1 MKPSSV
7 ALVTGARK
15 GIGKALAVHLASH
28 GYRVVGCSRQPPED
42 AIPNCEHLLADVT
55 QEDQVVRL
63 LAQVRERHGG
73 LTVLI
78 NNAGIASMNAALLT
92 PGATADRIVRT
103 NFVGSFLVA
112 RESAKLMMSAGWGR
126 IVNFTTVAVP
136 LQLEGEA
143 VYAASKAAVESMTK
157 ILARELA
164 PSGITVNAVG
174 PGPIETDLTR
184 AVPGSK
190 LEAVAAR
197 LATRRGTTFEDV
209 ANVVD
214 FLIRPESGAVTG
226 QIIYLGGP

>member
-1 MKPSSV
+1 MKPSPV

-15 GIGKALAVHLASH
+15 GIGKHLAAHLASH
-28 GYRVVGCSRQPPED
+28 GYRVVGCSREPAQHS
-42 AIPNCEHLLADVT
+42 IPNYDHLLADVT

-63 LAQVRERHGG
+63 LAQVREKHGG
-73 LTVLI
+73 LAVLI
-78 NNAGIASMNAALLT
+78 NNAGLASMNAALLT

-143 VYAASKAAVESMTK
+143 VYAASKAAVESMTR

-184 AVPGSK
+184 AVPGPK
-190 LEAVAAR
+190 LEALSAR
-197 LATRRGTTFEDV
+197 LATRRGTTLEDV

-214 FLIRPESGAVTG
+214 FLIRPESSAVTG
-226 QIIYLGGP
+226 QVIYLGGP

>member
-1 MKPSSV
+1 MKLSPV

-15 GIGKALAVHLASH
+15 GLGKYLAGHLGGR
-28 GYRVVGCSRQPPED
+28 GYRVVGCSRQPAD
-42 AIPNCEHLLADVT
+42 GSTLNYEHVLADVT
-55 QEDQVVRL
+55 DEEQVVRL
-63 LAQVRERHGG
+63 LAHVRERYGS
-73 LTVLI
+73 LAALV
-78 NNAGIASMNAALLT
+78 NNAGIASMNSALLT

-112 RESAKLMMSAGWGR
+112 RESAKLMMSAGGGR

-136 LQLEGEA
+136 LQLEGES

-174 PGPIETDLTR
+174 PGPIDTDLTR
-184 AVPGSK
+184 AVPRPK
-190 LEAVAAR
+190 LEAVTAR
-197 LATRRGTTFEDV
+197 LSTRRGSSLEDV

-214 FLIRPESGAVTG
+214 FLIRPESAAVTG

>member
-1 MKPSSV
+1 MKPSLV

-15 GIGKALAVHLASH
+15 GIGKYLAAHLAGR
-28 GYRVVGCSRQPPED
+28 GYRVVGCSRQPAEES
-42 AIPNCEHLLADVT
+42 IPSYEHLLADVT
-55 QEDQVVRL
+55 EEDQVVRL
-63 LAQVRERHGG
+63 LGQVRERYGG
-73 LTVLI
+73 LSVLI

-112 RESAKLMMSAGWGR
+112 RESAKLMMPAGWGR

-136 LQLEGEA
+136 LQLEGES

-164 PSGITVNAVG
+164 ASGITVNAVG

-184 AVPGSK
+184 AVPRQK
-190 LEAVAAR
+190 IEAVAGR
-197 LATRRGTTFEDV
+197 LTTRRASTLEDV

-214 FLIRPESGAVTG
+214 FLIRPESDAVTG